1 MKKWWSF
8 WIKSLLLSIQMTQI
22 TYIQKNYN
30 YKKTFFNFYFR
41 IGNAKFLFLL
51 VNTQNLFVFC
61 GCSRKHSSCIKLYTV
76 NTPPH
81 DEEPDCIHWLDGVNI
96 PFIWLK
102 KHWKFDPTKGCAST
116 FKCLV
121 QTSSLIGNVF
131 IFIT

>member
-30 YKKTFFNFYFR
+30 YKKTSFNFYFR

-76 NTPPH
+76 NTPPD
-81 DEEPDCIHWLDGVNI
+81 DEERDCIHWLDWVNI
-96 PFIWLK
+96 PLRRLDCRKVPIRSILIFWDDIVT
-102 KHWKFDPTKGCAST
+102 HIHTI
-116 FKCLV
+116 
-121 QTSSLIGNVF
+121 SL
-131 IFIT
+131 